1 MSFILLMIFMYSN
14 GTDKMFEVLCLVIEL
29 GYVASSVT
37 NFEH

>member
-1 MSFILLMIFMYSN
+1 MSFILLMIFMY